1 MYLKRIELHGFKS
14 FADKSVVEFMPG
26 ITGIVGPNGC
36 GKSNITDAIRWVL
49 GEKSAKAMRGETM
62 TDVIF
67 SGSEDRKAQ
76 GEAEVTLVFNNED
89 HFLDF
94 NSNEIEIT
102 RRLYRTGDSEF
113 LLNREQCR
121 LKDITDLIMDTGL
134 GRDSLSIISQNNI
147 NEFVKS
153 KPEDRRAMFEEA
165 AGVAKYK
172 KRKIETV
179 RKLERTTD
187 NLDRVQDICSELERQ
202 IGPLKRQKEKAE
214 TYLEFKEELQEV
226 EVSVLVKE
234 ISTLSEELKTL
245 NKELEDLENERIT
258 NDGAVILD
266 EKQSEELE
274 KKMYALDQ
282 EVNELQEKLLEAMNE
297 VSSLETQK
305 VEIDANRKH
314 ILETTSQEDIE
325 QKKASMKSILQDA
338 IIDYNDRVKRYND
351 VKKEKNDLAQ
361 KDSLNKKQ
369 QANLRSLI
377 EKKNIDIHNSRTEK
391 TRLTDIIENK
401 SGYSYGVRTILGTKN
416 SLSGICGTLGD
427 LIETEETYET
437 ALATALGG
445 AVQFIVTRTN
455 DQAKEAIYFL
465 RKNKA
470 GRATFLPIDTMKPRL
485 LRDEA
490 KMLAEQSLGYLG
502 VMSDFVTYDKSI
514 SDVVLNQLGNTIVA
528 DYLDHATEIAKS
540 IYHRYRVVTLEGDII
555 NVGGSLTG
563 GANKHTNN
571 SMMSKRE
578 LERVSRTLDQ
588 QEKDL
593 NKMKSDLHTLENEGR
608 EIGQLFM
615 QKQMSLAKLELV
627 VTNKKNE
634 YEVAKADY
642 ENLTHQSVE
651 LDEVI
656 KGTQNNEL
664 LDRLNDAKR
673 RRDEL
678 KETIQA
684 KRTIR
689 MGYVN
694 ENEEVSRRLREHRAA
709 LKDVESQSTDKKVA
723 KSRLET
729 EIQNYLLRLND
740 AYAMTFEHAQEK
752 ADMSIDIDKA
762 KDKVRDLRQRI
773 ASLGHVNVE
782 SIEQYNDVS
791 TRYETLSTQ
800 RSQLLEAQDSLLK
813 AIKDMD
819 AIMVEKFSTSFE
831 AINKAFNDVFRYL
844 FGGGH
849 ASLKYTDPDNIL
861 ETGIDIEAQPPG
873 KAAKLHSFSGG
884 ENALIALSCLFAMI
898 SVKPSPLC
906 ILDEVEAALDIA
918 NVERFAKYLRSFS
931 DQTQFIVVT
940 HREGTMAECDLL
952 YGATMQEKGVTKL
965 VSVKLKDAT
974 EYASS

>member
-49 GEKSAKAMRGETM
+49 GEKSAKAMRGDTM

-94 NSNEIEIT
+94 DANEVEIT
-102 RRLYRTGDSEF
+102 RRLYRTGESEF

-147 NEFVKS
+147 NDFVKS

-187 NLDRVQDICSELERQ
+187 NLNRVQDICNELERQ
-202 IGPLKRQKEKAE
+202 VGPLKRQKEKAE
-214 TYLEFKEELQEV
+214 TYLEFKEQLQEV
-226 EVSVLVKE
+226 EISVLVKE
-234 ISTLSEELKTL
+234 ISSLSEELKTL
-245 NKELEDLENERIT
+245 NNELDTLEKERVT

-274 KKMYALDQ
+274 AKMYSLDQ
-282 EVNELQEKLLEAMNE
+282 EVNELQGKLLDAMNE
-297 VSSLETQK
+297 VSNLETQK

-325 QKKASMKSILQDA
+325 KKIESMKLILSDA
-338 IIDYNDRVKRYND
+338 IMEYNDRVKRYND
-351 VKKEKNDLAQ
+351 AKTEKNELAH
-361 KDSLNKKQ
+361 KDAINKKQ
-369 QANLRSLI
+369 QANLRQMI
-377 EKKNIDIHNSRTEK
+377 EDLNLEIHRGRSEK
-391 TRLTDIIENK
+391 AQLVDAIENK
-401 SGYSYGVRTILGTKN
+401 SGYGYGVRSILRAKE

-427 LIETEETYET
+427 LIETDEQYET

-470 GRATFLPIDTMKPRL
+470 GRATFLPIDTMKPRE

-502 VMSDFVTYDKSI
+502 VMSDFVRYDKEI
-514 SDVVLNQLGNTIVA
+514 SDVVLNQLGNTILA
-528 DYLDHATEIAKS
+528 DHLDHATEIAKS
-540 IYHRYRVVTLEGDII
+540 VYHRYRVVTLEGDII

-563 GANKHTNN
+563 GANKRSNN
-571 SMMSKRE
+571 TMMSKRE
-578 LERVSRTLDQ
+578 LERVTQNLAK
-588 QEKDL
+588 QEKEL
-593 NKMKSDLHTLENEGR
+593 SKMKADLHSLENEGR
-608 EIGQLFM
+608 EIGQMYM

-627 VTNKKNE
+627 VTNKKND
-634 YEVAKADY
+634 YQVAKADY
-642 ENLTHQSVE
+642 ENLTNQSVE

-656 KGTQNNEL
+656 KGTESNQMLSDLNE
-664 LDRLNDAKR
+664 AKR

-678 KETIQA
+678 KEAIQA

-689 MGYVN
+689 MSYVN
-694 ENEEVSRRLREHRAA
+694 ENDEIARRLREHRAA
-709 LKDVESQSTDKKVA
+709 LKDVESQSTEKKVA
-723 KSRLET
+723 KTRLET

-752 ADMSIDIDKA
+752 ADMSIDIDKS

-791 TRYETLSTQ
+791 SRYETLTTQ
-800 RSQLLEAQDSLLK
+800 RTQLLEAQDSLLK

-819 AIMVEKFSTSFE
+819 TIMVEKFSTSFD

-931 DQTQFIVVT
+931 DSTQFIVVT

>member
-49 GEKSAKAMRGETM
+49 GEKSAKAMRGDTM

-76 GEAEVTLVFNNED
+76 GEAEVTLVFDNED

-94 NSNEIEIT
+94 DSTEVEIT
-102 RRLYRTGDSEF
+102 RRLYRTGESEF

-153 KPEDRRAMFEEA
+153 KPEDRRGMFEEA

-172 KRKIETV
+172 KRKTETV

-187 NLDRVQDICSELERQ
+187 NLNRVQDICNELERQ

-214 TYLEFKEELQEV
+214 TYLEFQQQLQTV

-234 ISTLSEELKTL
+234 ISSLSEELKTL
-245 NKELEDLENERIT
+245 NHELETLEKERVT
-258 NDGAVILD
+258 NDAAVILD

-274 KKMYALDQ
+274 SKMYSLDQ

-297 VSSLETQK
+297 VSQLETQK
-305 VEIDANRKH
+305 IEIDANRKH

-325 QKKASMKSILQDA
+325 KKKESMKLILQDA
-338 IIDYNDRVKRYND
+338 IVEYNDRVKRYND
-351 VKKEKNDLAQ
+351 AKVEKNHLAH
-361 KDSLNKKQ
+361 KDAMNKKQ
-369 QANLRSLI
+369 QSNLRDMIQEMNL
-377 EKKNIDIHNSRTEK
+377 DIHRLSSEK
-391 TRLTDIIENK
+391 TNLIDAIENK
-401 SGYSYGVRTILGTKN
+401 SGYSYGVRTILRAKE

-427 LIETEETYET
+427 LIETDEKYET

-470 GRATFLPIDTMKPRL
+470 GRATFLPIDTMKPRE

-502 VMSDFVTYDKSI
+502 VMSDFVRYDSEI
-514 SDVVLNQLGNTIVA
+514 SNVVLNQLGHTILA
-528 DYLDHATEIAKS
+528 DHLDHATEIAKS
-540 IYHRYRVVTLEGDII
+540 VYHRYRVVTLEGDII

-563 GANKHTNN
+563 GTNKRSNN
-571 SMMSKRE
+571 TMISKRE
-578 LERVSRTLDQ
+578 LERVTQKL
-588 QEKDL
+588 EKEEKEL
-593 NKMKSDLHTLENEGR
+593 NKMKSDLHSLENEGR
-608 EIGQLFM
+608 EIGQMYM

-627 VTNKKNE
+627 VTNKKND
-634 YEVAKADY
+634 YQLAKADY

-651 LDEVI
+651 LDEMI
-656 KGTQNNEL
+656 KGTESNQM
-664 LDRLNDAKR
+664 LDDLNDAKK

-689 MGYVN
+689 MTYVN
-694 ENEEVSRRLREHRAA
+694 ENDEIARNLRQHRAA
-709 LKDVESQSTDKKVA
+709 LKDVESQSTTKKVE
-723 KSRLET
+723 KTRLET

-740 AYAMTFEHAQEK
+740 TYAMTFEHAQEN

-762 KDKVRDLRQRI
+762 KNKVRDLRQRI

-791 TRYETLSTQ
+791 ERYETLSTQ

-819 AIMVEKFSTSFE
+819 AIMIEKFSQSFE
-831 AINKAFNDVFRYL
+831 AINKAFNEVFRYL

-931 DQTQFIVVT
+931 DRTQFIVVT

-965 VSVKLKDAT
+965 VSVKLKDAA
-974 EYASS
+974 EYAKS

>member
-94 NSNEIEIT
+94 DSTEVEIT

-325 QKKASMKSILQDA
+325 AKKASMKSILQDA
-338 IIDYNDRVKRYND
+338 IIEYNDRVKRYND
-351 VKKEKNDLAQ
+351 VKKEKNDLSQ
-361 KDSLNKKQ
+361 KDALNKKQ
-369 QANLRSLI
+369 QSNLRSLI

-401 SGYSYGVRTILGTKN
+401 SGYSYGVRTILGAKN
-416 SLSGICGTLGD
+416 SLSGICGALGD

-445 AVQFIVTRTN
+445 AIQFIVTRTN

-528 DYLDHATEIAKS
+528 DHLDHATEIAKS

-563 GANKHTNN
+563 GAVKHTNN
-571 SMMSKRE
+571 AMMSKRE

-593 NKMKSDLHTLENEGR
+593 NKMKSDLHTLENDGR
-608 EIGQLFM
+608 EIGQLYM

-694 ENEEVSRRLREHRAA
+694 ENDEVSRRLREHRAA
-709 LKDVESQSTDKKVA
+709 LKDVESQSTDKKVT

-819 AIMVEKFSTSFE
+819 AIMVEKFSASFE